1 MARHHV
7 VIAFL
12 SGAVLAL
19 GAALVVTSD
28 RVGLPSAYGQAAAAD
43 SGILAIMGTMN
54 QGRGPTDNLYV
65 VDTKTTRLAIYQWN
79 GSTLGLGAVRNFQ
92 YDLKFQEYSAN
103 KRPQD
108 PTVQSVLDATRQE
121 DSQPKKK

>member
-12 SGAVLAL
+12 AGAVLAL
-19 GAALVVTSD
+19 GAALVLTSD
-28 RVGLPSAYGQAAAAD
+28 HVGLPKAYGQAAGNAD
-43 SGILAIMGTMN
+43 ILALMGTMN
-54 QGRGPTDNLYV
+54 QGRGPTDNLYI

-79 GSTLGLGAVRNFQ
+79 GQKLALGAVRNIQ
-92 YDLKFQEYSAN
+92 YDLKFEEWPGKGA
-103 KRPQD
+103 PQS
-108 PTVQSVLDATRQE
+108 PSVSDQRDLTRQE